1 VTRAPIVRLLG
12 LFAPDRRAIALAS
25 LLQFGTMAAGVALMA
40 TSAWLISRAAERPSI
55 AALSLAV
62 VGVRAFGIGRGV
74 LRYLERLVAH
84 DVTLRL
90 LTRMR
95 TWVYG
100 TLEPLSPARLV
111 ERRSGELAGR
121 VVADVDALEHV
132 YVRLLGPVLA
142 AVMLAAFV
150 AVLLAPRGAMLA
162 LVTVTGVL
170 GGGTV
175 ASWVAWGAGQRAGAR
190 VVTLRGEL
198 DALVVDGVQGMPEL
212 VTFGR
217 AADHARTLETTGAA
231 LAQAQVRASGSASLG
246 GVLVGLSADLTA
258 AVVLALGIV
267 AVSGGELD
275 GVQLAVVTLV
285 ALAAFEAVAPLP
297 AAWQA
302 LGGAREAARRMFE
315 LADTPAAVLDP
326 PAPLPAPAGC
336 TWHVRQLSFTYPG
349 ATSPALEDVSIALE
363 PGRLVAVV
371 GPSGSGKSTLVSL
384 LLRFWDVPA
393 GTLVVDGVDVQQVAP
408 DELRRRMAVVPQRT
422 HLFTGTVAENLR
434 LARPDAG
441 DEALEAALEAAG
453 MSGVVSRLPQGLH
466 SWVGEQGIALS
477 GGERQRLALARA
489 LLTGA
494 PLLVLDEPTA
504 NLDAITER
512 EVVASVRAAAGS
524 AAVLL
529 VTHRLVGLS
538 MADEIVVLAG
548 GRVTERGSWREL
560 SAGDGWFGRTL
571 QLQAA
576 SIDDLVQRAARG
588 SDGPP
593 AVS

>member
-1 VTRAPIVRLLG
+1 
-12 LFAPDRRAIALAS
+12 
-25 LLQFGTMAAGVALMA
+25 
-40 TSAWLISRAAERPSI
+40 
-55 AALSLAV
+55 
-62 VGVRAFGIGRGV
+62 
-74 LRYLERLVAH
+74 
-84 DVTLRL
+84 
-90 LTRMR
+90 
-95 TWVYG
+95 
-100 TLEPLSPARLV
+100 
-111 ERRSGELAGR
+111 
-121 VVADVDALEHV
+121 
-132 YVRLLGPVLA
+132 
-142 AVMLAAFV
+142 
-150 AVLLAPRGAMLA
+150 
-162 LVTVTGVL
+162 
-170 GGGTV
+170 
-175 ASWVAWGAGQRAGAR
+175 
-190 VVTLRGEL
+190 
-198 DALVVDGVQGMPEL
+198 
-212 VTFGR
+212 
-217 AADHARTLETTGAA
+217 
-231 LAQAQVRASGSASLG
+231 
-246 GVLVGLSADLTA
+246 
-258 AVVLALGIV
+258 
-267 AVSGGELD
+267 
-275 GVQLAVVTLV
+275 VQLAVVTLV

-326 PAPLPAPAGC
+326 PAPLPAPAGY

-384 LLRFWDVPA
+384 LLRFWEVPA
-393 GTLVVDGVDVQQVAP
+393 GTIVVDGVDVQQVAP
-408 DELRRRMAVVPQRT
+408 GELRTRMAVVPQRT
-422 HLFTGTVAENLR
+422 HLFTGTVAENVR
-434 LARPDAG
+434 LGRPEAG
-441 DEALEAALEAAG
+441 DEAMEAALDAAG
-453 MSGVVSRLPQGLH
+453 MSDVVGRLPQGLH

-512 EVVASVRAAAGS
+512 EIVASVRAAAGS

-548 GRVTERGSWREL
+548 GRVIERGSWREL
-560 SAGDGWFGRTL
+560 SAGEGWFGRTL

-576 SIDDLVQRAARG
+576 SVDDLVQRIARG